1 MNLTEIE
8 KHYSESIKKYGT
20 VSKGVGWNN
29 EEGQILRFQKLLSI
43 CPPPPHQESF
53 SVNELGCGYG
63 ALYRFLQEKKYRV
76 DYVGYDISEEM
87 LHIAKEYTNNEV
99 SLICSDRIT
108 QEADYSITSGIFNA
122 KFSYDD
128 KIWLEYILEILHN
141 MNEMSRKGF
150 SFNMLTNFVDYKNPN
165 LYYADPNYFFDYVRK
180 NFSKNLILLHDYDLW
195 EWTILVRK

>member
-1 MNLTEIE
+1 M
-8 KHYSESIKKYGT
+8 
-20 VSKGVGWNN
+20 
-29 EEGQILRFQKLLSI
+29 
-43 CPPPPHQESF
+43 
-53 SVNELGCGYG
+53 
-63 ALYRFLQEKKYRV
+63 
-76 DYVGYDISEEM
+76 GYDISEEM